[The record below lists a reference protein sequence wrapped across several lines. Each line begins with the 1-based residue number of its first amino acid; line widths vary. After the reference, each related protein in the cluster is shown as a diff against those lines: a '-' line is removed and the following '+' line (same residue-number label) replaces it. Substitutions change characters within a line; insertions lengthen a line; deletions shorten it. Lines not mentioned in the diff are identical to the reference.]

1 MGFYRQEYWSG
12 AFSLNH
18 LALGASWAIWHLMDA
33 HRRKKKEYWSGLP
46 CLVRSPALAC
56 RFFTSSATRE
66 ALKIGKGG
74 LPRWLSGKEST
85 YQTRDGGLIHGLGRS
100 PAEGNDKNKQ
110 REN

>member
-1 MGFYRQEYWSG
+1 MLTVGK
-12 AFSLNH
+12 
-18 LALGASWAIWHLMDA
+18 
-33 HRRKKKEYWSGLP
+33 KKKEYWSGLP